1 MEIIP
6 SVRGLPTVFDKD
18 ILIYCISKL
27 MHLKNSGREIGA
39 KVRLTTHDLL
49 VATNRPTNNLGYE
62 RLEYALERM
71 AGTVIKT
78 TIETGDEATVEGFS
92 LISAFKYNRK
102 GSMHAQR
109 LRYLEITLCEWLF
122 RAIEAAEVLPISR
135 DYFRL
140 RRPLDRRL
148 YELARKHCGSKE
160 KWRIG
165 IDKLQK
171 KCGSKQE
178 RKAFVRHLRETVE
191 ADHIP
196 DYALSLDDDVVVF
209 LKRAEG
215 IAANRSIS
223 HSPTNAY
230 NQANPVPETP
240 VANAE
245 RRIMLSS
252 RAMERVYEIAPRW
265 DKHMLESMYVTWAK
279 DKDAARDEDARFIG
293 WVKSYTK
300 GKAAP

>member
-1 MEIIP
+1 WQEP
-6 SVRGLPTVFDKD
+6 
-18 ILIYCISKL
+18 
-27 MHLKNSGREIGA
+27 
-39 KVRLTTHDLL
+39 
-49 VATNRPTNNLGYE
+49 
-62 RLEYALERM
+62 
-71 AGTVIKT
+71 VIKT

-148 YELARKHCGSKE
+148 YELARKHCGSKD

-215 IAANRSIS
+215 ITANRSVS

-230 NQANPVPETP
+230 NQANQVLETP
-240 VANAE
+240 VAPPE